1 MPTLKMLKDQQI
13 PLWLALLLMGSGG
26 IGGAKAFGFGQDEK
40 IAQLEGKMTELRVD
54 IATMKGQLSTLL
66 ERIPAR

>member
-13 PLWLALLLMGSGG
+13 PLWLALLIMGGGG

-40 IAQLEGKMTELRVD
+40 IAKLEGQMTDLRVD
-54 IATMKGQLSTLL
+54 IAEMKGKLNTLL